1 MRNGEEKMRIN
12 WNISSVYIEIA
23 DMGYYNK
30 MWVIIFRYIKNM
42 KQVPLFRL
50 LDILENC
57 NLHQS

>member
-1 MRNGEEKMRIN
+1 MRTN

-42 KQVPLFRL
+42 KQVPLFIL